1 MTRSLV
7 LSISMSVEDSESR
20 RFELN
25 IWLSFS
31 QADLGPTSGQEWF
44 FSFFFGKVCNFFFFE
59 DFVLIASGTTVTVAV
74 TRQMCDYSRVK
85 ASFAVNI
92 CTCSCILL
100 ILRDSC
106 SVCVSFSGFLC
117 FFLFFF
123 YVRLVWL
130 AVFSC
135 PVRWH
140 LSCLH
145 WLVFN
150 FGIVLVFS
158 GLNSLVAAE
167 FCTSLGWIR
176 TDTDCTSNVG

>member
-7 LSISMSVEDSESR
+7 LSIPMSVEDSESR

-106 SVCVSFSGFLC
+106 SVCLIFRIP
-117 FFLFFF
+117 LFFF
-123 YVRLVWL
+123 VFFLCSACLVGRLFVPGTL
-130 AVFSC
+130 APQLLTLIGFQFWDCSC
-135 PVRWH
+135 FLW
-140 LSCLH
+140 
-145 WLVFN
+145 
-150 FGIVLVFS
+150 
-158 GLNSLVAAE
+158 
-167 FCTSLGWIR
+167 T
-176 TDTDCTSNVG
+176 